1 LAWFLFLISGGWQMA
16 LELHTWKITGVSPL
30 LQNNPAGTM
39 KGSDSGGM
47 SAGKKVYDDQE
58 EADIRV
64 YRTEDGKPMHPT
76 AAFRSGMLEASKGR
90 KIGKTAARTVVAGS
104 VFPAETEALLVDAKG
119 KPLTKYAV
127 HKCRVVVGKSGILRC
142 RPQWTNWHV
151 MLPLEVDRD
160 FIQKLDTITEILNI
174 AGRIIGVGDNRPDTS
189 KGKSGVGT
197 FGRYK
202 AELVN

>member
-1 LAWFLFLISGGWQMA
+1 MA
-16 LELHTWKITGVSPL
+16 LELHTWKIVGVSPL

-39 KGSDSGGM
+39 KGGADAGGM
-47 SAGKKVYDDQE
+47 SAGKKTYDDNE

-64 YRTEDGKPMHPT
+64 YRTAEGQPMHPT
-76 AAFRSGMLEASKGR
+76 AAFRSGMLEAAKGR

-119 KPLTKYAV
+119 KPLSKYTI
-127 HKCRVVVGKSGILRC
+127 HKCRVVVGKSGVLRC
-142 RPQWTNWHV
+142 RPQWSPWQII
-151 MLPLEVDRD
+151 LPLEIDRD
-160 FIQKLDTITEILNI
+160 FIPKLDLITDILNI
-174 AGRIIGVGDNRPDTS
+174 AGRIVGVGDNRPDTS

>member
-1 LAWFLFLISGGWQMA
+1 MA
-16 LELHTWKITGVSPL
+16 LELHTWKIVGVSPL

-39 KGSDSGGM
+39 KSTDDSGM
-47 SAGKKVYDDQE
+47 SAGKKKYNDDE
-58 EADIRV
+58 EAAIRV
-64 YRTEDGKPMHPT
+64 YRNSDGQPIHPT
-76 AAFRSGMLEASKGR
+76 AAFRSGMLEAAKGR
-90 KIGKTAARTVVAGS
+90 KIGKTAARTVIAGA

-119 KPLTKYAV
+119 KPLTKFTV

-142 RPQWTNWHV
+142 RPQWNPWHII
-151 MLPLEVDRD
+151 LPLEIDTD
-160 FIQKLDTITEILNI
+160 FIKDLKLVTDILNI
-174 AGRIIGVGDNRPDTS
+174 SGRIMGIGDNRPDTS